1 MKQRRGDGDSAAR
14 KRTRASRKTVEPS
27 VTARRRKPATGD
39 RDAKLERLTRDLD
52 EAHEYQA
59 AMSEVLTIIAQSP
72 KDAQPVFDTIVQRA
86 ARLCGSIFSTIY
98 LYDGKRMK
106 LVATNN
112 VTPEAQKFT
121 SDLSTADRSHLA
133 GRAILD
139 CALVHVPDV
148 LKNLDYS
155 REFAS
160 AGGWRA
166 VAAVPLLRD
175 GATIGAMAIGKA
187 EPVPFSDSQIRL
199 LSTFADQ
206 AVIAIENERL
216 FDEARARN
224 RELSETLE
232 QQTATAEILRIISR
246 TPTDVQPVFGT
257 IVRNAVSLCGSMFA
271 NLFRYDGEWL
281 HYVASHN
288 VGSSHRDMLAEY
300 YPVRADLSQISGRTV
315 MAKAIV
321 RIEDALA
328 DPDYDQRFC
337 RAMGWRSLIG
347 VPMLREAE
355 PIGALVLG
363 WADPGPVSKVQEKL
377 LQTFADQAVI
387 AIENARLFGEV
398 QARNRDL
405 QDALQQQTATAGV
418 LKVISRSVFDLQ
430 TVLDTLVES
439 AARLCDAYDALILL
453 RDGDILYPKAHCGP
467 IPFERESLPLSRAW
481 TAGRTVLDC
490 VSVHLQDA
498 SAAGEEY
505 PESQELA
512 LRLGVKTILSVPL
525 VRSEEAIGALV
536 IRRTEVRP
544 FIDRQIELV
553 QTFAAQAVIAME
565 NVRLFEE
572 VQARNR
578 DLKEALEQQTATTD
592 VLKVIS
598 SSPGD
603 LASVF
608 DAVLSNAVRICGAE
622 FGILFRYSDGL
633 YNAAAMLNVPEVF
646 RELLVSRPPIAASKG
661 TATGEALLTGKAAQ
675 IVDLLAETGEEG
687 QAIRNSGMHL
697 GGARTIFSVPMLH
710 EGQVVGAITIY
721 RKVVAPFTDKQI
733 ELVSNFAKQAVIA
746 IENARLL
753 RELRESLE
761 RQTATTDV
769 LQVISSSPGELE
781 PVFQAMLASAMRICT
796 AQFGVLF
803 EFIDG
808 KFRARSSLGLPPAF
822 AEYLGELRAWGP
834 NTALGQIA
842 RTGQAVHVVDV
853 KEGQAYDRDPD
864 RVAGVELSG
873 IRTLIVVP
881 MLKEGELIGA
891 IGIFRNEVHPF
902 AEKQI
907 ALVTNFANQ
916 AVIAIENTRLLGEL
930 RESLE
935 RQTATTEVLQVISSS
950 PGELEPVFQAM
961 LDRAT
966 RICDAKFGILFEY
979 SDGAYRAL
987 STLNVPPAF
996 AEYVRDR
1003 RIWGPETGMG
1013 QIIRTKEAA
1022 HITDAREDHAYVDRD
1037 PNRVASVEL
1046 GGIRTVVCVPMLK
1059 QDELIGAIAIFRQ
1072 EIRPFTDKQIDLVTS
1087 FARQAVIAIENVRL
1101 FRELEMRNRDLG
1113 ESLQQQTATAEVL
1126 KVISRS
1132 AFDLQTVLDTL
1143 AESAARLCEAENAWI
1158 FRRYGEVYRFAA
1170 SFGFTP
1176 NTDARIKVFLAP
1188 LDVKPGPGTLIGR
1201 TAREG
1206 GPVQIEDVTADEK
1219 YTWRELQEIGGYRS
1233 VLGVPLLRDGMTV
1246 GIIALSRPE
1255 VRSFTDK
1262 QIDLAT
1268 TFADQAVIA
1277 IENVRLFDEVQ
1288 ARTEELS
1295 EALQQQTATAEV
1307 LKVISRSAF
1316 DVQKVFEAVA
1326 DSAVRLCEA
1335 ERAFVF
1341 RYDGELLRSVV
1352 AVNASKEL
1360 VEFVNNNP
1368 MRPGRHSC
1376 TARTAFERKTIQI
1389 EDVTADPEYSYGAR
1403 DVDPMRTNLGVP
1415 ILKGDELL
1423 GVITIYRLEVKPFT
1437 ANQIALVETFADQ
1450 VAIAVENAEL
1460 FTQVQ
1465 ARNAELHE
1473 ALQQQTATA
1482 EVLKVISRSTFDLQT
1497 VLDTLLQS
1505 ATRLCDAEHA
1515 WLFHREGEHL
1525 SWLAS
1530 YGHAAEVHARIRERF
1545 KTPVPV
1551 DRGSIIGRTVMEGR
1565 VVHVP
1570 DVLAD
1575 PEYKYSDVQRIGGYR
1590 AALGVPLLRDGNVT
1604 GVIFVAKPLPQPF
1617 SPKQIEL
1624 VATFAD
1630 QALIALENARLLNEL
1645 RESLRQQT
1653 ATSDVLKAISRST
1666 FDLGT
1671 VLSTLVEAAARL
1683 SEADQGTIA
1692 REDVGQFRRVA
1703 SYGYSDE
1710 FNAAIA
1716 RLPVELER
1724 GSATGRALVEG
1735 RIVHIPDVQS
1745 DPEYTFAEAKKL
1757 GGFRTA
1763 LAVPMLREGVAIG
1776 VLVLTRKE
1784 AKPFTDKQIELVHTF
1799 ADQAAIA
1806 IENVR
1811 LFENAEARSR
1821 ELAASLEELRTA
1833 QDRLVQ
1839 TEKLASLGQLTAGIA
1854 HEIKNPLN
1862 FVNNFSSVST
1872 ELIDELQEAL
1882 TGLDLEAD
1890 TRTEVSELATMLR
1903 GNLDKIVQHGKRAN
1917 SIVKNMLMHARQGS
1931 SEHRPVDIN
1940 AIVEESL
1947 NLAYHGARAERQGFN
1962 ITLDR
1967 AFDPA
1972 AGEADIYPQEITRVL
1987 LNLITNGFYATMK
2000 RKTAADGEDYEATL
2014 KIATKDLGD
2023 SVEIAI
2029 RDNGTGIPPE
2039 VKERLFTPFFTT
2051 KPVGEGT
2058 GLGLSISHDIV
2069 VKQHGGRVEVDTMP
2083 GEFTEFR
2090 IVLPRAPAGTAGS

>member
-1 MKQRRGDGDSAAR
+1 MRRHGGGGNDTAKEKSREG
-14 KRTRASRKTVEPS
+14 KRS
-27 VTARRRKPATGD
+27 VGPDTAQIRRKSSV
-39 RDAKLERLTRDLD
+39 AKYKQDLERRDRELE
-52 EAHEYQA
+52 EAHAYQA
-59 AMSEVLTIIAQSP
+59 AISEVLSIISRSP
-72 KDAQPVFDTIVQRA
+72 ADAQPVFDAIVESA
-86 ARLCGSIFSTIY
+86 ARLCGTVFSAIQ
-98 LYDGKRMK
+98 LCDGEHLQLAAAKHFAPK
-106 LVATNN
+106 AVNL
-112 VTPEAQKFT
+112 
-121 SDLSTADRSHLA
+121 LSSRVDRSTLN
-133 GRAILD
+133 GRAIID
-139 CALVHVPDV
+139 RAVVHIPDV
-148 LKNLDYS
+148 LEDPDYS
-155 REFAS
+155 RELAL

-166 VAAVPLLRD
+166 VMSAPLFLD
-175 GATIGAMAIGKA
+175 GEPIGAISAAKV

-206 AVIAIENERL
+206 AVIAI
-216 FDEARARN
+216 D
-224 RELSETLE
+224 
-232 QQTATAEILRIISR
+232 
-246 TPTDVQPVFGT
+246 
-257 IVRNAVSLCGSMFA
+257 
-271 NLFRYDGEWL
+271 
-281 HYVASHN
+281 
-288 VGSSHRDMLAEY
+288 
-300 YPVRADLSQISGRTV
+300 
-315 MAKAIV
+315 
-321 RIEDALA
+321 
-328 DPDYDQRFC
+328 
-337 RAMGWRSLIG
+337 
-347 VPMLREAE
+347 
-355 PIGALVLG
+355 
-363 WADPGPVSKVQEKL
+363 
-377 LQTFADQAVI
+377 
-387 AIENARLFGEV
+387 NARLFGEV

-467 IPFERESLPLSRAW
+467 IPFERQSRPLSRAW

-498 SAAGEEY
+498 SAAGGEY

-565 NVRLFEE
+565 NARLFGE
-572 VQARNR
+572 VQTRNR
-578 DLKEALEQQTATTD
+578 ELSEALEQQTATAD
-592 VLKVIS
+592 ILSVIS
-598 SSPGD
+598 NSLSDTQPVFEAIVRSGRTLFPSATVTIVMPEGD
-603 LASVF
+603 QLQASAVAALDHDTEAEIKKRFPVPLTREYLHGVTIIERRMLDTPDAAEAPEELA
-608 DAVLSNAVRICGAE
+608 AGARN
-622 FGILFRYSDGL
+622 FL
-633 YNAAAMLNVPEVF
+633 
-646 RELLVSRPPIAASKG
+646 
-661 TATGEALLTGKAAQ
+661 ATGNRAMTAVPLMRGGEAIGALS
-675 IVDLLAETGEEG
+675 V
-687 QAIRNSGMHL
+687 IRREPGPL
-697 GGARTIFSVPMLH
+697 
-710 EGQVVGAITIY
+710 
-721 RKVVAPFTDKQI
+721 TDKQRSI
-733 ELVSNFAKQAVIA
+733 LKTFA
-746 IENARLL
+746 
-753 RELRESLE
+753 S
-761 RQTATTDV
+761 
-769 LQVISSSPGELE
+769 
-781 PVFQAMLASAMRICT
+781 
-796 AQFGVLF
+796 
-803 EFIDG
+803 
-808 KFRARSSLGLPPAF
+808 
-822 AEYLGELRAWGP
+822 
-834 NTALGQIA
+834 
-842 RTGQAVHVVDV
+842 
-853 KEGQAYDRDPD
+853 
-864 RVAGVELSG
+864 
-873 IRTLIVVP
+873 
-881 MLKEGELIGA
+881 
-891 IGIFRNEVHPF
+891 
-902 AEKQI
+902 
-907 ALVTNFANQ
+907 
-916 AVIAIENTRLLGEL
+916 
-930 RESLE
+930 
-935 RQTATTEVLQVISSS
+935 
-950 PGELEPVFQAM
+950 
-961 LDRAT
+961 
-966 RICDAKFGILFEY
+966 
-979 SDGAYRAL
+979 
-987 STLNVPPAF
+987 
-996 AEYVRDR
+996 
-1003 RIWGPETGMG
+1003 
-1013 QIIRTKEAA
+1013 
-1022 HITDAREDHAYVDRD
+1022 
-1037 PNRVASVEL
+1037 
-1046 GGIRTVVCVPMLK
+1046 
-1059 QDELIGAIAIFRQ
+1059 
-1072 EIRPFTDKQIDLVTS
+1072 
-1087 FARQAVIAIENVRL
+1087 QAVIAIENVRL
-1101 FRELEMRNRDLG
+1101 FRELQMRNRDLG

-1143 AESAARLCEAENAWI
+1143 AKSAARLCEAENAWI

-1176 NTDARIKVFLAP
+1176 NTDARIRAFLAP
-1188 LDVKPGPGTLIGR
+1188 LDVEPGPGTLIGR

-1206 GPVQIEDVTADEK
+1206 GPVQIEDVTVDEK

-1233 VLGVPLLRDGMTV
+1233 VLGVPLLRDGTTV

-1352 AVNASKEL
+1352 SVNASKEL
-1360 VEFVNNNP
+1360 VAFVNNNP

-1450 VAIAVENAEL
+1450 VAIALENAEL

-1515 WLFHREGEHL
+1515 WLFQREGEQL

-1551 DRGSIIGRTVMEGR
+1551 DRGSIIGRTVVEGR
-1565 VVHVP
+1565 VVQVP

-1590 AALGVPLLRDGNVT
+1590 ATLGVPLLRDGNVT
-1604 GVIFVAKPLPQPF
+1604 GVIFVMKSLPQAF

-1645 RESLRQQT
+1645 RESLQQQT

-1692 REDVGQFRRVA
+1692 REEVGQFRRVA
-1703 SYGYSDE
+1703 SYGFSDE

-1745 DPEYTFAEAKKL
+1745 DPEYTFAEAKRL

-1776 VLVLTRKE
+1776 VLVLTRTQ

-1811 LFENAEARSR
+1811 LFESAETRSR
-1821 ELAASLEELRTA
+1821 ELAASLEELRNA

-1862 FVNNFSSVST
+1862 FVNNFSSVSV
-1872 ELIDELQEAL
+1872 ELIGELDEAL
-1882 TGLDLEAD
+1882 AGLHLGGEA
-1890 TRTEVSELATMLR
+1890 REEVGELAGMLK
-1903 GNLDKIVQHGKRAN
+1903 GNLEKIVEHGKRAD

-1931 SEHRPVDIN
+1931 AEHRPVDVN
-1940 AIVEESL
+1940 GLVEESL

-1962 ITLDR
+1962 ITLER
-1967 AFDPA
+1967 AFDPK
-1972 AGEADIYPQEITRVL
+1972 AGEADLYPQEITRVL
-1987 LNLITNGFYATMK
+1987 LNLISNGFYATMK
-2000 RKTAADGEDYEATL
+2000 RKQQADADGYEPMVTAT
-2014 KIATKDLGD
+2014 TRDLGD
-2023 SVEIAI
+2023 RVELCI

-2039 VKERLFTPFFTT
+2039 VREKLFSPFFTT

-2069 VKQHGGRVEVDTMP
+2069 VKQHGGTLEVDSEP
-2083 GEFTEFR
+2083 GAFTEFR
-2090 IVLPRAPAGTAGS
+2090 ISLPRLSRAPAGGASQP